1 VFRPVLTA
9 LAGALA
15 VSALA
20 CGDAKLYPYVRIK
33 PPDNCS
39 GTDVMLG
46 FAAVASSGTDGGA
59 GAGPTTGGGDLPAV
73 PVNRIEDL
81 LTELHRPE
89 PRVILLDG
97 MLTAPDTIKVT
108 PDKDVRGGNKT
119 LIGVGVNSGLTGA
132 GLDLG
137 YSDNVIVRN
146 LKIAKVSVG
155 EGDAITILDSHHI
168 WIDHCDLSS
177 DREDTTAGYDGLVD
191 ITHGS
196 SFVTVSWTL
205 FHDHKDTS
213 LVGHTP
219 NPDPMQQ
226 AEDEGLSVTYHHN
239 GFFKVNS
246 GPRVRWGTAHVANNH
261 FDDVTSF
268 GIVSDSAA
276 IVFVDS
282 NMFED
287 NVNTMN
293 AVTTSYGDPIPGTM
307 LESGDRFPSGFRLDI
322 MRPTVAPPP
331 LPYSYNA
338 DMPATVSAIVP
349 YCAGTG
355 KLGF

>member
-1 VFRPVLTA
+1 MFRLVLTV

-15 VSALA
+15 VSAIA
-20 CGDAKLYPYVRIK
+20 CGDAKLYPYVRTK
-33 PPDNCS
+33 PPTNCLA
-39 GTDVMLG
+39 TDVMLG

-59 GAGPTTGGGDLPAV
+59 PAGPTTGGGDLPPF
-73 PVNRIEDL
+73 PVHDIEG
-81 LTELHRPE
+81 LTAELHRSE

-97 MLTAPDTIKVT
+97 MLTASDTIKVT
-108 PDKDVRGGNKT
+108 LDKDMRNGNKT
-119 LIGVGVNSGLTGA
+119 LIGVGANSGLTGA

-146 LKIAKVSVG
+146 LKISRVSIG
-155 EGDAITILDSHHI
+155 EGDAITVLDSHHI

-177 DREDTTAGYDGLVD
+177 DREGAAAGTDGLVD

-205 FHDHKDTS
+205 FHDHKDTT

-219 NPDPMQQ
+219 NPTPEQQ

-246 GPRVRWGTAHVANNH
+246 GPRIRWGTAHVANNH
-261 FDDVTSF
+261 FDDITSF

-276 IVFVDS
+276 TVFVDS

-287 NVNTMN
+287 NVLMN
-293 AVTTSYGDPIPGTM
+293 AVTTSYGDPIPGAM
-307 LESGDRFPSGFRLDI
+307 IESGDRFPAGFKLDI

-338 DMPATVSAIVP
+338 DMPASVVP
-349 YCAGTG
+349 LVMYCAGTG
-355 KLGF
+355 KLPF